1 MEKLNFQKSI
11 YLTKDAFILIFAAY
25 ALDVIYARLTTFAL
39 GLWLAPLFLVLK
51 IFLFGGI
58 FATCIDMIF
67 KENYRITLFRTLKNC
82 QKYAWSYLLLLA
94 AMVMVYV
101 FLTTFFEAFNQ
112 LSFLQAKNHFQFFV
126 YPLIAYLIIISKY
139 GSTLKKGHCKGFFS
153 CFVLGVFTAA
163 YCLDIFLFYFS
174 EIIDVANFEIPR
186 ITLFLSRSL
195 QTFMFFYVAVLIADP
210 YLPEEKEGNG
220 KELYLIRPI
229 SKGLPGYFSRFV
241 VRKYPSFFHVLRAL
255 TPANYKVK
263 EFDQKVFSERDYKP
277 GKLVAITCYTSNAFQ
292 AYHIARKFKKRGSTV
307 VMGGPHV
314 NFLPQEALEY
324 CDSVVIGEAE
334 GVWPKLIED
343 HEKGELQ
350 KMYSGEPLENF
361 YEKTDDFILKD
372 LDKNK
377 DIFLEVTRGCKYGC
391 DFCTIPSLS
400 FGRIRRR
407 PIENIA
413 KMIEKTKKKKM
424 FFYFLDNNIFADPEY
439 ARELFNEL
447 KQHKIRW
454 VGSSSLDIAKN
465 DEDLELLKQSGC
477 VELLIG
483 YEIFSLS
490 SEKEKRGK
498 YSLADEYLSLTKK
511 IKKKGIAI
519 KEQFILGFE
528 SDTIKSYWHLWK
540 FAFTLHPT
548 ESAVSVLTPLPGS
561 KLFQKMTQEDRIINL
576 NWSNYALDRVVFKHP
591 FLNEWVLSSG
601 YYAYF
606 LFFHLT
612 TSITGHLFLFILVV
626 ADYLF

>member
-1 MEKLNFQKSI
+1 MGKINFQKSI
-11 YLTKDAFILIFAAY
+11 HLTKDSFILIFAAY
-25 ALDVIYARLTTFAL
+25 ALDVIYARFTTFAW
-39 GLWLAPLFLVLK
+39 GLWVAPLFLVLK
-51 IFLFGGI
+51 IYLFGGI
-58 FATCIDMIF
+58 FATCIDMVF
-67 KENYRITLFRTLKNC
+67 EENYRITLAKTLKNC

-94 AMVMVYV
+94 SIVLVYI
-101 FLTTFFEAFNQ
+101 FFTSLFEAFKQ
-112 LSFLQAKNHFQFFV
+112 LTFLQAKNHFQFFV
-126 YPLIAYLIIISKY
+126 YPLIAYLIIISKH
-139 GSTLKKGHCKGFFS
+139 GRVGKKGYTKRRLS
-153 CFVLGVFTAA
+153 YFVLVAFIGA
-163 YCLDIFLFYFS
+163 YCIDIFLFYFS
-174 EIIDVANFEIPR
+174 EIIDVVNFEIPR

-195 QTFMFFYVAVLIADP
+195 QTFMFFYVAILIADP
-210 YLPEEKEGNG
+210 YISEEKEATG
-220 KELYLIRPI
+220 KELYLIRPV

-255 TPANYKVK
+255 TPADYKVK

-277 GKLVAITCYTSNAFQ
+277 GKLVAITSYTSNAFQ
-292 AYHIARKFKKRGSTV
+292 AYHIARKFKKSGSTV

-314 NFLPQEALEY
+314 NFLPEEALEY
-324 CDSVVIGEAE
+324 CDSVVVGEAE

-343 HEKGELQ
+343 YEKGELQ
-350 KMYSGEPLENF
+350 KVYFGEPLEKF

-413 KMIEKTKKKKM
+413 QMIQKTKKKKM

-439 ARELFNEL
+439 ARKLFMELQ
-447 KQHKIRW
+447 KHRIRW

-465 DEDLELLKQSGC
+465 DEDLDLLKKSGC

-511 IKKKGIAI
+511 IKKRGIAI
-519 KEQFILGFE
+519 KAQFILGFE

-540 FAFTLHPT
+540 FAFKLHPT

-561 KLFQKMTQEDRIINL
+561 QLFQKMTQEDRFINL

-591 FLNEWVLSSG
+591 FLNEKVLSVG
-601 YYAYF
+601 YYAYY

-612 TSITGHLFLFILVV
+612 TSLTGHLFLLCLIL